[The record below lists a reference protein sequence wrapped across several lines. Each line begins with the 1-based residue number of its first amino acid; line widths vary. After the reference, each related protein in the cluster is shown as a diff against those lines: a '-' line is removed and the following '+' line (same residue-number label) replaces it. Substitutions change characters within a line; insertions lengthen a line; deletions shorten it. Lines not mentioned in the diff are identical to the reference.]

1 MDDIFA
7 SIKRGLEEAVAHQNG
22 EKSGVKLYRPAQVN
36 VKEVREKTGLTQE
49 QFAATFG
56 ISLGT
61 LRHWER
67 GDRKP
72 HGPAL
77 VLLDAVGKEPAAVL
91 RILTGEAG
99 GTKKKDNVEKT
110 ARAA

>member
-1 MDDIFA
+1 MAKPFE
-7 SIKRGLEEAVAHQNG
+7 SIKRGLEEAIAHRRGNT
-22 EKSGVKLYRPAQVN
+22 KGVRMFTPAEIDVQTLR
-36 VKEVREKTGLTQE
+36 KRIGLTQE
-49 QFAATFG
+49 EFAAKFA

-77 VLLDAVGKEPAAVL
+77 VLLRVIEKEGRAVL
-91 RILTGEAG
+91 RALG
-99 GTKKKDNVEKT
+99 
-110 ARAA
+110 

>member
-1 MDDIFA
+1 MDRAFD
-7 SIKRGLEEAVAHQNG
+7 SIKRGLREAIAHQKG
-22 EKSGVKLYRPAQVN
+22 KVKGVKVHKPEDIDVQALR
-36 VKEVREKTGLTQE
+36 KRIGLTQE
-49 QFAATFG
+49 EFAAKFG

-77 VLLDAVGKEPAAVL
+77 VLLRVIKKNDRAVL
-91 RILTGEAG
+91 RALAESA
-99 GTKKKDNVEKT
+99 
-110 ARAA
+110 

>member
-1 MDDIFA
+1 MGKAFD
-7 SIKRGLEEAVAHQNG
+7 SIKQGLREAIAHQKG
-22 EKSGVKLYRPAQVN
+22 KAGGVKTYLPSEIN
-36 VKEVREKTGLTQE
+36 VQALRRRIGLTQE
-49 QFAATFG
+49 EFAAKFG

-77 VLLDAVGKEPAAVL
+77 VLLRVIEKNDRAVL
-91 RILTGEAG
+91 QALS
-99 GTKKKDNVEKT
+99 
-110 ARAA
+110 

>member
-1 MDDIFA
+1 MGKA
-7 SIKRGLEEAVAHQNG
+7 LSISRGLREAIAHQKG
-22 EKSGVKLYRPAQVN
+22 KVKGVKIYEPSEIDVQALR
-36 VKEVREKTGLTQE
+36 KRIGLTQE
-49 QFAATFG
+49 EFAAKFG

-77 VLLDAVGKEPAAVL
+77 VLLRVIEKNDRAVL
-91 RILTGEAG
+91 RALA
-99 GTKKKDNVEKT
+99 
-110 ARAA
+110 

>member
-1 MDDIFA
+1 MDKAYD
-7 SIKRGLEEAVAHQNG
+7 SIKRGLREAIAHQKG
-22 EKSGVKLYRPAQVN
+22 KTKGVRVHKPEDIDVQALR
-36 VKEVREKTGLTQE
+36 KRIGLTQE
-49 QFAATFG
+49 EFAAKFG

-77 VLLDAVGKEPAAVL
+77 VLLRVIKKNDRAVL
-91 RILTGEAG
+91 RALAEVA
-99 GTKKKDNVEKT
+99 
-110 ARAA
+110 

>member
-1 MDDIFA
+1 MQALRARI
-7 SIKRGLEEAVAHQNG
+7 
-22 EKSGVKLYRPAQVN
+22 
-36 VKEVREKTGLTQE
+36 GLTQE
-49 QFAATFG
+49 QFAAKFG

-77 VLLDAVGKEPAAVL
+77 VLLRVIERNERAVL
-91 RILTGEAG
+91 RALA
-99 GTKKKDNVEKT
+99 
-110 ARAA
+110 

>member
-1 MDDIFA
+1 MSDIFK
-7 SIKRGLEEAVAHQNG
+7 SIKKGLTEAIAHQKG
-22 EKSGVKLYRPAQVN
+22 KKTRAKVYKPKSVDVK
-36 VKEVREKTGLTQE
+36 KVREKTGLTQE

-67 GDRKP
+67 GDRAP

-77 VLLDAVGKEPAAVL
+77 VLLNVIEMEPVTVL
-91 RILTGEAG
+91 KILQ
-99 GTKKKDNVEKT
+99 K
-110 ARAA
+110 RAA